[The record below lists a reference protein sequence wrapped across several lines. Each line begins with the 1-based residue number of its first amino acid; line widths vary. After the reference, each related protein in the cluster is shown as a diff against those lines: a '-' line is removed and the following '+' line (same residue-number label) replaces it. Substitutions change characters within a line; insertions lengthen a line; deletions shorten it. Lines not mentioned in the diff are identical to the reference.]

1 VSERPDHVPR
11 TWTQGRMNR
20 AFQDDP
26 RRVVAWF
33 IVAPALVVL
42 LAVGLL
48 AVGLLATGSW
58 LGLVAAVA
66 AVPLLWQAAVYLPRA
81 LRASRRDRS

>member
-1 VSERPDHVPR
+1 VSERPDYVPR

-20 AFQDDP
+20 AFQADP

-33 IVAPALVVL
+33 IVVPALAVL
-42 LAVGLL
+42 LA
-48 AVGLLATGSW
+48 AGLLATGSW
-58 LGLVAAVA
+58 LGLVPAIAAVA
-66 AVPLLWQAAVYLPRA
+66 LLGQAAVYLPRA

>member
-1 VSERPDHVPR
+1 VSERPGYVPR

-20 AFQDDP
+20 AFQADP

-33 IVAPALVVL
+33 IVVPALAVVL
-42 LAVGLL
+42 AV
-48 AVGLLATGSW
+48 VLLATGSR
-58 LGLVAAVA
+58 LGVIPAIAAIA
-66 AVPLLWQAAVYLPRA
+66 LLWQSAVYLPRA